1 VSEGIDLHG
10 PLLEVARRWM
20 PRILTQI
27 CRDPTSPL
35 DGCADRNWWHYKI
48 RDFPSIILQQAGYA
62 AHLAGT
68 LPLGRNGGDMYW
80 LAFATARFWSQRAQK
95 HYAFEEYYP
104 WEQGYPPL
112 AFSSLAM
119 AKLADADSGIG
130 LAVAP
135 GLRVAARQL
144 RTRFE
149 DKAGNQQV
157 AGLAALAWIDKVLPD
172 EADPEAFARQKART
186 LALQHEEGWYW
197 EYDGPDLG
205 YLAVTIDCLW
215 DLYDATG
222 DRDFRHSIARAL
234 AFTARFPAAAPGGV
248 GLHNSRNTDYL
259 VPYGIVRSALQG
271 EEAERR
277 DAAAVAA
284 WAFAGADR
292 PDHYFAAVDDRYIC
306 HYIGHSVLR
315 ALHLLGQGA
324 VAAQSPVAGDGLI
337 PGSGHYLAPGLIVSC
352 RKGGILTLRD
362 GDAEVSDFGWI
373 IERGRTQF
381 VTHWWSD
388 AWRFRQ
394 EEGALLAIEGPFFPH
409 KERLSTP
416 LKHMVLRM
424 LSFVLGRRL
433 TALLKRVLIFKRSTA
448 GPTFSRRIE
457 RHEGG
462 LVVTDLIAGLQ
473 ASDKLVR
480 APRASKRHVA
490 SADSFHPQDFREER
504 GFGRDEERTQTP
516 DGLRIVTRYEAV
528 DRGVA
533 GGWSVGGR
541 HPARP

>member
-1 VSEGIDLHG
+1 MSDPLDLRT

-20 PRILTQI
+20 PRILTQL
-27 CRDPTSPL
+27 CRDETSPL
-35 DGCADRNWWHYKI
+35 YGCADRNWWHYKI

-80 LAFATARFWSQRAQK
+80 LAAATAGFWGERAQK
-95 HYAFEEYYP
+95 HHAFEEYYP

-119 AKLADADSGIG
+119 AKLADSDGGIWE
-130 LAVAP
+130 AVVP

-172 EADPEAFARQKART
+172 EADHLAFARQKART

-222 DRDFRHSIARAL
+222 DQDFRESIRRAL

-271 EEAERR
+271 DEAERR
-277 DAAAVAA
+277 DAAVVAA

-292 PDHYFAAVDDRYIC
+292 PDHFFAAVDDRYIC

-315 ALHLLGQGA
+315 ALHLLSHSA
-324 VAAQSPVAGDGLI
+324 VTASPPPDPAGLV

-352 RKGGILTLRD
+352 RKGGIVSLRAD
-362 GDAEVSDFGWI
+362 EKEVSDFGWI
-373 IERGRTQF
+373 LTRGKTQY

-388 AWRFRQ
+388 AWRFRE
-394 EEGALLAIEGPFFPH
+394 EEGGALAIEGPFFPH

-416 LKHMVLRM
+416 PKHMVLRV
-424 LSFVLGRRL
+424 LSFFLGRRL
-433 TALLKRVLIFKRSTA
+433 TAILKRVLIFKRSTA
-448 GPTFSRRIE
+448 GPTFSRHIQRD
-457 RHEGG
+457 GLG
-462 LVVTDLIAGLQ
+462 LVITDLIGGMQ
-473 ASDKLVR
+473 TSDKLVR

-516 DGLRIVTRYEAV
+516 EGLMIVTRYTAV
-528 DRGVA
+528 FEGPA
-533 GGWSVGGR
+533 AGWSVDAHR
-541 HPARP
+541 AAQP